1 MKYFRILTVAAA
13 VALFGSCLNDPT
25 EGPTSPQGGQ
35 PVVIECEIDNPGQG
49 RLDTDFGLQKVQFED
64 GDIISLEVMRRPI
77 YQSEPLLPDYEYR
90 GQAEYYLN
98 NFHLTYR
105 DVKDEDGNPTGEGQ
119 WLFERDPGVRIVHEP
134 GYRYDYYACYP
145 VTNPG
150 IFDPQMREYAIS
162 GSAVGMNNND
172 LMWAR
177 NVDADYNE
185 SKIKL
190 HFNHLT
196 SMIEV
201 RQMGFGQNASVKLVY
216 DGDIKLNAM
225 FNVGTGTLTLGG
237 DTTAIPDQNQ
247 VGGFQIIED
256 KVGGEAAFTART
268 NGRYM
273 LYLPPQE
280 LDYDLNPRI
289 EICSDPSNQTD
300 ENTRVFNF
308 KRPEDPT
315 QKLKFEA
322 GKSQF
327 KVYEP
332 DIAPE
337 LMHVPNT
344 ILVNRRVTT
353 YIQTAPVGKA
363 YAMWLYDKNLNGN
376 REPQDMVKELF
387 GDLELRMIWTDT
399 PNFTELVTV
408 KLDDARKGAN
418 ARLNVQPLVSTPTE
432 ANAVYGLW
440 IGGQLR
446 WSWHIWVSNASD
458 PVAKPASVNGLTFMN
473 QNLGA
478 RPTLFIGGARGL
490 LYQWGRKDPFPGAAV
505 VETGSEEGGW
515 DFTLYQPVYN
525 AEGVQINGEYMP
537 GTEPVEPDPSNPTD
551 PDPDE
556 PTVDPV
562 PNPAYTV
569 GVEVK
574 ALADVTEAVL
584 EPAVFSSNW
593 APSAANL
600 WDVPFTED
608 PADRKSPYDPCPVG
622 WRVAK
627 AQTDYPWYLAGAGS
641 ALSDYTSKNWDNG
654 IVFDKADFNMG
665 YYPMTSYRQAGDG
678 AFDAASRTSSIW
690 HGGETGNLWTVSAS
704 GVGNS
709 ADQTLGN
716 GRAVRCVRDIN
727 DTEFWLNK

>member
-1 MKYFRILTVAAA
+1 
-13 VALFGSCLNDPT
+13 
-25 EGPTSPQGGQ
+25 
-35 PVVIECEIDNPGQG
+35 
-49 RLDTDFGLQKVQFED
+49 
-64 GDIISLEVMRRPI
+64 
-77 YQSEPLLPDYEYR
+77 
-90 GQAEYYLN
+90 
-98 NFHLTYR
+98 
-105 DVKDEDGNPTGEGQ
+105 
-119 WLFERDPGVRIVHEP
+119 
-134 GYRYDYYACYP
+134 
-145 VTNPG
+145 
-150 IFDPQMREYAIS
+150 
-162 GSAVGMNNND
+162 
-172 LMWAR
+172 
-177 NVDADYNE
+177 
-185 SKIKL
+185 
-190 HFNHLT
+190 
-196 SMIEV
+196 
-201 RQMGFGQNASVKLVY
+201 MGFGQNASVKLVY
-216 DGDIKLNAM
+216 DGDIKLNGM

-247 VGGFQIIED
+247 AGGFQIIED

-308 KRPEDPT
+308 KRPEDSA

-322 GKSQF
+322 GRSQF
-327 KVYEP
+327 KVYTP
-332 DIAPE
+332 DIDPE
-337 LMHVPNT
+337 LMYAPNT

-363 YAMWLYDKNLNGN
+363 YAMWLYDQKLNGGKSAK
-376 REPQDMVKELF
+376 EMTQELF
-387 GDLELRMIWTDT
+387 GDLELRMLWTDT

-418 ARLNVQPLVSTPTE
+418 ARLNVQLLVSTPTE

-440 IGGQLR
+440 IGGELR

-458 PVAKPASVNGLTFMN
+458 PAARPASINGLTFMN

-478 RPTLFIGGARGL
+478 RPTLFTGGARGL

-537 GTEPVEPDPSNPTD
+537 GTEPVEPDTSNPTESD
-551 PDPDE
+551 PDKPA
-556 PTVDPV
+556 VDPV

-569 GVEVK
+569 GVEVE
-574 ALADVTEAVL
+574 ALPDVTDAVL
-584 EPAVFSSNW
+584 KPAVFSNNW
-593 APSAANL
+593 APSASNNL
-600 WDVPFTED
+600 WAED
-608 PADRKSPYDPCPVG
+608 HKSPYDPCPVG

-627 AQTDYPWYLAGAGS
+627 AQTNYPWYLASAGNN
-641 ALSDYTSKNWDNG
+641 LGDYTSKSWDNG
-654 IVFDKADFNMG
+654 IIFDNDDFNMG
-665 YYPMTSYRQAGDG
+665 YYPMTSYRKAGDG
-678 AFDAASRTSSIW
+678 AFDATSITSSIW
-690 HGGETGNLWTVSAS
+690 HGGETGNLWRVSAS
-704 GVGNS
+704 SVSNS
-709 ADQTLGN
+709 TEAALGN
-716 GRAVRCVRDIN
+716 GMAVRCVQDTN